1 MLLGQSLKKYY
12 KKYAWLLIIA
22 VITLIAI
29 DWVQLYIPDLLGEL
43 VDTLVVNYVAS
54 EVMPKII
61 DISVKVLGIAGIIVI
76 GRIIW
81 RLTLFRAS
89 TGIEAGLRKEMFA
102 KAERLSVDFYRT
114 NKVGTIIS
122 WISTDTEE
130 VQEFFGWGTV
140 MLVDGIFLT
149 ILVLV
154 KMFMID
160 WLITL
165 IIMIPIILIV
175 VWGILVE
182 KFMVI
187 KWRNRQKV
195 SDRLYDYSQ
204 ESFAGIRV
212 IKSFVKETQQ
222 LHTFAKIARKV
233 EGEEVNF
240 VRLSVIF
247 DVLIEIIIALV
258 MSLLLG
264 IGGWLV
270 YSTVTGNPISL
281 FGHEVILTADKLVV
295 FITYF
300 TSLVWPLIALGQVIT
315 MRSRAKGSLDRIEAL
330 LNKNETVKNCENPY
344 VFDKV
349 KGKIEFKDLT
359 FVYIGKKLPIVKNV
373 SFKVNP
379 GEMVGI
385 VGRVGSGKSSIVNSL
400 SRLFNVPEGTVF
412 VDDVDI
418 MKAEFHSL
426 RKNIAY
432 VTQDNFLFEDTI
444 ENNIKFANQDLS
456 LKDVEN
462 AAMFSDVAKDIEDFP
477 DQYQTM
483 TGERGVTLSG
493 GQKQR
498 IAMSRAFIKDA
509 PIMVL
514 DDSVSAVD
522 VKTEETILNNIRQY
536 RKGKTTLVVASRIST
551 VSKLDK
557 ILVMNEGRVEAF
569 DTPENL
575 EKTCKSYQRMV
586 YLQKLEQ
593 EIKEGNK

>member
-61 DISVKVLGIAGIIVI
+61 DIFVKVLGIAGIIVV

-258 MSLLLG
+258 MALLLG

-315 MRSRAKGSLDRIEAL
+315 MRSRAKGSLDRIEAF

-593 EIKEGNK
+593 EIEEGNK

>member
-1 MLLGQSLKKYY
+1 MLFGQSLKKYY

-43 VDTLVVNYVAS
+43 VGTLTIDYVAS
-54 EVMPKII
+54 DVMPKII
-61 DISVKVLGIAGIIVI
+61 DISVKVLGIAGIIVL

-89 TGIEAGLRKEMFA
+89 TGIEAGLRKEMFE

-270 YSTVTGNPISL
+270 YSTVTGNPIAL
-281 FGHEVILTADKLVV
+281 LGHEVILTADKLVV

-315 MRSRAKGSLDRIEAL
+315 MRSRAKGSLDRIESFL
-330 LNKNETVKNCENPY
+330 FRNETVQNCENPY
-344 VFDKV
+344 VFDIV

-373 SFKVNP
+373 SFVVNP
-379 GEMVGI
+379 GEMIGI

-400 SRLFNVPEGTVF
+400 SRLFNVPEGTVY

-456 LKDVEN
+456 IEEVEH
-462 AAMFSDVAKDIEDFP
+462 AAMFSDVAKDIEEFP
-477 DQYQTM
+477 EQYQTM

-522 VKTEETILNNIRQY
+522 VKTEETILSNIRKY

-557 ILVMNEGRVEAF
+557 ILVMSEGRVEAF

-575 EKTCKSYQRMV
+575 EKTCKTYQRMV